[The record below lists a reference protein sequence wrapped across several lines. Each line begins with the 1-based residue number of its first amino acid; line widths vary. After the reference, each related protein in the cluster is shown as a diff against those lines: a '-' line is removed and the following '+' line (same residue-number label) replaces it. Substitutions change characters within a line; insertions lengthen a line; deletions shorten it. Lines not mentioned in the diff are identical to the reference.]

1 MSEQNEITLDPNIN
15 TMLTE
20 MEAVFKQFD
29 IDYYLAGA
37 FARDIQFQT
46 KQPDSNFRK
55 TDDVDLAVCISHE
68 DRYNEVMNALEATGS
83 FVRDKK
89 EIIKL
94 HYKLG
99 LEVDLLPFGEIED
112 ENRDVKL
119 TKPIAFTLQMPGF
132 AEAAA
137 FTEEIKSG
145 NLTLNTCPIEGLVM
159 LKLISWDDRP
169 QRTHDLTDIDNI
181 IDAYFDWNSD
191 EIYSNHFEVMEKY
204 DTNDLHFYIPKIS
217 AHIIGLKMKPLLAA
231 SSELF
236 ERVNAILKKKQNP
249 RWEALLIGLNES

>member
-1 MSEQNEITLDPNIN
+1 MSEQNEIILDPNIF
-15 TMLTE
+15 TLLTE
-20 MEAVFKQFD
+20 MEAVFRKFG

-46 KQPDSNFRK
+46 KQAEKTFRK

-68 DRYNEVMNALEATGS
+68 DRYNEVMDALVATGS
-83 FVRDKK
+83 FVRDEK

-94 HYKLG
+94 HYRLG
-99 LEVDLLPFGEIED
+99 IEADLIPFGEIENKKR
-112 ENRDVKL
+112 EVHL
-119 TKPIAFTLQMPGF
+119 TKPRAFTLQMPGF

-145 NLTLNTCPIEGLVM
+145 KLTLKTCPIEGLVM

-181 IDAYFDWNSD
+181 IDTYFDWNSD
-191 EIYSNHFEVMEKY
+191 EVYEFHNDIFDKY
-204 DTNDLHFYIPKIS
+204 DSAEPAIWQKVIS
-217 AHIIGLKMKPLLAA
+217 AHIIGRKMKPL
-231 SSELF
+231 F
-236 ERVNAILKKKQNP
+236 T
-249 RWEALLIGLNES
+249 LLDKMQ

>member
-1 MSEQNEITLDPNIN
+1 MSEQNEIIINPNIL

-20 MEAVFKQFD
+20 LEAVFNKFD

-37 FARDIQFQT
+37 FARDIQFKT
-46 KQPDSNFRK
+46 KTPDSNFRK

-68 DRYNEVMNALEATGS
+68 DRYNEVMDALEATGS
-83 FVRDKK
+83 FVRDKQ

-94 HYKLG
+94 HYRLG
-99 LEVDLLPFGEIED
+99 IEVDLIPFGDIED
-112 ENRDVKL
+112 KKRNVKL
-119 TKPIAFTLQMPGF
+119 TKPRAFTLQMPGF

-145 NLTLNTCPIEGLVM
+145 GLTLKTCPIEGLVM

-169 QRTHDLTDIDNI
+169 YRTHDLTDIDNI

-204 DTNDLHFYIPKIS
+204 DTDDLHFYLPKIS
-217 AHIIGLKMKPLLAA
+217 AHIIGLKMNLL
-231 SSELF
+231 LF
-236 ERVNAILKKKQNP
+236 KSPTLFVRVNAILKKQQNP
-249 RWEALLIGLNES
+249 RWEALENGLNAN